1 MAEMVYEAARRAAA
15 DLLRLHWDGNLPI
28 RLSEISASLNASKYE
43 VDLGDILSGMVSK
56 TPGSGPRIALNS
68 RHSSAR
74 RRFTWA
80 HELGH
85 VVERKQLAGDP
96 EYSFTDA
103 RGTKYDLHEFFAD
116 EFAGSLL
123 IPADELDRLRR
134 ADYTTGQLAR
144 AFGVSVDAID
154 KRIERLKVHPDKF
167 AHA

>member
-1 MAEMVYEAARRAAA
+1 MPEMVYEAARRAAA
-15 DLLRLHWDGNLPI
+15 DLLRRHWDGHLPI

-43 VDLGDILSGMVSK
+43 ADLGGTLSGMVSK

-85 VVERKQLAGDP
+85 VVERKQLADDP

-103 RGTKYDLHEFFAD
+103 RGAKYDLHEFFAD

-123 IPADELDRLRR
+123 IPADELRRLRNLG
-134 ADYTTGQLAR
+134 YTTGQLAR
-144 AFGVSVDAID
+144 TFGVSVDAID
-154 KRIERLKVHPDKF
+154 KRIARLEVHPDEL